1 MTRADIR
8 SVACNCNNTLLSQ
21 SLRFS
26 YILEQLVR
34 SMIGVVVVAVVGVV
48 VVVVAVVVVVV
59 KQTVVHITSPVK
71 KKTPFFYFISLK
83 FKILRNLN

>member
-21 SLRFS
+21 SRRFS
-26 YILEQLVR
+26 YILEQLLVR
-34 SMIGVVVVAVVGVV
+34 SMIGVVVVVVVGVV
-48 VVVVAVVVVVV
+48 AVVVVVVVV

-71 KKTPFFYFISLK
+71 KKFLFYFNFISLK
-83 FKILRNLN
+83 LV

>member
-21 SLRFS
+21 SRRFS
-26 YILEQLVR
+26 YILEQLLIR
-34 SMIGVVVVAVVGVV
+34 SMIGVVVVVGVV
-48 VVVVAVVVVVV
+48 AVVVVVVVV

-71 KKTPFFYFISLK
+71 KKKFILFLFY
-83 FKILRNLN
+83 

>member
-21 SLRFS
+21 SRRFS
-26 YILEQLVR
+26 YILEQLLIR
-34 SMIGVVVVAVVGVV
+34 SMIGVVVVVGVV
-48 VVVVAVVVVVV
+48 AVVVVVVVV

-71 KKTPFFYFISLK
+71 KKIFYFYFISLK
-83 FKILRNLN
+83 LV

>member
-34 SMIGVVVVAVVGVV
+34 SIGVVVVVVVGVVAVVVVVVGVV
-48 VVVVAVVVVVV
+48 VVVV
-59 KQTVVHITSPVK
+59 
-71 KKTPFFYFISLK
+71 
-83 FKILRNLN
+83 

>member
-26 YILEQLVR
+26 CPADTCHILEQLVR
-34 SMIGVVVVAVVGVV
+34 SMIGVVVGVVVGVV
-48 VVVVAVVVVVV
+48 AVVVVVVV

-71 KKTPFFYFISLK
+71 KKFLFYFISLK
-83 FKILRNLN
+83 F

>member
-21 SLRFS
+21 SRRFS

-34 SMIGVVVVAVVGVV
+34 SMIGVVVVVVAVVGVV
-48 VVVVAVVVVVV
+48 AVVVVAVVVVV
-59 KQTVVHITSPVK
+59 KQTVVHITSPVRK
-71 KKTPFFYFISLK
+71 KNFLFYFYFYFISLK
-83 FKILRNLN
+83 F

>member
-21 SLRFS
+21 SRRFS
-26 YILEQLVR
+26 YILEQLLVR
-34 SMIGVVVVAVVGVV
+34 SMIGVVVVVVVGVV
-48 VVVVAVVVVVV
+48 AVVVVVVVVV

-71 KKTPFFYFISLK
+71 KKFFIFIL
-83 FKILRNLN
+83 LV

>member
-21 SLRFS
+21 SRRFS

-34 SMIGVVVVAVVGVV
+34 SMIGVVVVVGVV
-48 VVVVAVVVVVV
+48 VVGVVAVVVVVVVVV
-59 KQTVVHITSPVK
+59 KQTVVHITSPVRK
-71 KKTPFFYFISLK
+71 KIFLFYFI
-83 FKILRNLN
+83 FILLV

>member
-26 YILEQLVR
+26 CPAETCHILEQLVR
-34 SMIGVVVVAVVGVV
+34 SMIGVVVVVVAVVGVV
-48 VVVVAVVVVVV
+48 GVVGVVAVVVVV
-59 KQTVVHITSPVK
+59 KQTGVHITSPVK
-71 KKTPFFYFISLK
+71 KK
-83 FKILRNLN
+83 